1 MKKYSILL
9 SLLLFS
15 CRENT
20 PNTDSVDANSIVM
33 EEQINSS
40 IDTTLLVKNFRSQLL
55 PDKELSL
62 DHYYNDVVLIKKI
75 TPTTLTVE
83 KNGKEISFPVEA
95 ESMTYMDLDYSEG
108 QYVAILWKIII
119 DNGKIIEVLE
129 NIRKFNKSSKLRGDE
144 VLEIGKIYKDTVV
157 FLENITDYDYF
168 FFLVSKEKDTV
179 GIIYYDEEIPFRKGD
194 TIALQW
200 KMDTVYI
207 AGEGDILSFEEW
219 YVSGKKIG
227 HKTKK

>member
-9 SLLLFS
+9 SLLLLS

-20 PNTDSVDANSIVM
+20 PNTDSVDTNSVAM

-119 DNGKIIEVLE
+119 DNGKITEVLE

-179 GIIYYDEEIPFRKGD
+179 GIIYYDDEIPFRKGD

-200 KMDTVYI
+200 KMDSIDI
-207 AGEGDILSFEEW
+207 AGEGILSFQEC